1 MVEPDATELFH
12 KGERRV
18 QARAGVSDIALRVGR
33 GALGTD
39 LDRDLAVF
47 LAERLF
53 LVAGAQAPDGRIW
66 ASLLVGPPGF
76 VRALDSREVQ
86 LATRPAS
93 GDPLD
98 GALRAGPVRV
108 GLLALDQATR
118 SRVRLN
124 GTAQF
129 SQAGILVMIEEVFGN
144 CPKYIGARVPVE
156 LIDGGRPDTARSDG
170 EWLTAE
176 QRAAV
181 RRSDTAFI
189 ASAHSERGAD
199 ASHRG
204 GRPGFLEVDDAG
216 RRIVLPDYTGNRMFQ
231 TLGNLTCDP
240 RIGMLVVDW
249 DTGRTLQIA
258 GTATIHWDGPEVSA
272 RPRVDRVVIIDVEA
286 VSEQVRALPVRFELR
301 EASRLN
307 PPLAADEG
315 PAAQSASDQTDR
327 TAWPA

>member
-1 MVEPDATELFH
+1 MTEADATELFH
-12 KGERRV
+12 EGERRV
-18 QARAGVSDIALRVGR
+18 QARAGVSEVALRVGR
-33 GALGTD
+33 GAMGTD
-39 LDRDLAVF
+39 LDQELAVF

-53 LVAGAQAPDGRIW
+53 LVAGAQAPDGRVW

-86 LATRPAS
+86 LAARPAP
-93 GDPLD
+93 GDPLEA
-98 GALRAGPVRV
+98 ALRAGPVRI

-118 SRVRLN
+118 SRVRFN
-124 GTAQF
+124 GTARL
-129 SQAGILVMIEEVFGN
+129 SEAGILVMIEEVFGN

-170 EWLTAE
+170 ERLTE
-176 QRAAV
+176 DQRAFL

-240 RIGMLVVDW
+240 RIGMLIVDW
-249 DTGRTLQIA
+249 DTGRTVQIA
-258 GTATIHWDGPEVSA
+258 GTATIHWDGPEVRS
-272 RPRVDRVVIIDVEA
+272 RPRVDRVVIIDVDA

-301 EASRLN
+301 ELSRLN
-307 PPLAADEG
+307 PPLHAEGVAAE
-315 PAAQSASDQTDR
+315 SDPSGDSS
-327 TAWPA
+327 